1 MMKQNFFN
9 KFLIISSFLV
19 NTICLILVLTGKYD
33 GNILVILSYYGLLLI
48 PFIIKKF
55 KIELPSLIET
65 IYFVFIIVACLLGS
79 VLKFYGII
87 YWFDSFVHYISGMLT
102 AVLAFIILIKLGKF
116 KDKDLAFNILFM
128 ILVTLS
134 VAVLWEMFEFTADNL
149 LGGDAQKVLETG
161 VTDTMKDM
169 ICAFLGSCL
178 ISIMYIFEKINN
190 KKMLISKFINRL
202 S

>member
-33 GNILVILSYYGLLLI
+33 GNILVILSYYGLLLV
-48 PFIIKKF
+48 PCIIKKF

-87 YWFDSFVHYISGMLT
+87 YWFDSFVHYISGILT